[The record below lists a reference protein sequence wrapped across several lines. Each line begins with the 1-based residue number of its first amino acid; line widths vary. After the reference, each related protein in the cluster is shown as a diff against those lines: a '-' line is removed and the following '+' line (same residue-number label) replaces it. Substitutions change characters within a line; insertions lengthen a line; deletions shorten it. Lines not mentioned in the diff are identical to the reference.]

1 MALPKLVLVGGNG
14 FLGRHLRAH
23 FQTIGYEVVS
33 ISRTGSGDVRWDARS
48 LGPWAQEL
56 EGAALLVNLAG
67 RTVDCRYNA
76 ANRRAILAS
85 RTESTRVLD
94 LAVAACTHPPKV
106 WLNSSTAT
114 IYADTPGSAPANTEA
129 AGVVGEG
136 FSVDI
141 ATAWEAAFDA
151 CPAPGT
157 RKVALRTSIVLG
169 GDGGA
174 FPVMA
179 RLARFGL
186 CTPQGSGQQWIS
198 WLHIRDFCRAVEF
211 LAKAD
216 DLSGPVNLCAPH
228 PLPNRD
234 FNALLCQHLR
244 PLIRLPQPRWLLEI
258 GAFVLRTETELILK
272 SRKVYPARLL
282 AAGFQFEYSTCAAA
296 VVNLLE

>member
-33 ISRTGSGDVRWDARS
+33 ISRTGLGDVRWDARS
-48 LGPWAQEL
+48 LGPWAQAL

-85 RTESTRVLD
+85 RTESTRVLG
-94 LAVAACTHPPKV
+94 LAVAACTHPPMV

-141 ATAWEAAFDA
+141 ATSWEAAFNA
-151 CPAPGT
+151 CPVPGT

-234 FNALLCQHLR
+234 FNALLGQHLR

-296 VVNLLE
+296 VVNLLK

>member
-1 MALPKLVLVGGNG
+1 MGLPKLVLVGGNG

-48 LGPWAQEL
+48 LGPWAQAL

-85 RTESTRVLD
+85 RTESTRVLG

-141 ATAWEAAFDA
+141 ATSWEAAFNA

-157 RKVALRTSIVLG
+157 RKVALRTSFS
-169 GDGGA
+169 GDGAAGA
-174 FPVMA
+174 LRAMHAA
-179 RLARFGL
+179 RLG
-186 CTPQGSGQQWIS
+186 P
-198 WLHIRDFCRAVEF
+198 AV
-211 LAKAD
+211 D
-216 DLSGPVNLCAPH
+216 
-228 PLPNRD
+228 
-234 FNALLCQHLR
+234 
-244 PLIRLPQPRWLLEI
+244 
-258 GAFVLRTETELILK
+258 
-272 SRKVYPARLL
+272 
-282 AAGFQFEYSTCAAA
+282 
-296 VVNLLE
+296 